1 VCDCEFNEMLG
12 AAIAGSSRYGP
23 DGMQLNSA
31 GKLRHKTP
39 SGQPPR
45 SLPAAN
51 GLQLDPRKAKLARPL
66 RNCALPA
73 RPDQNSLI
81 GATHGARRWTIQA
94 LRRSGV
100 RLEISSVFSAA
111 SVEYS

>member
-1 VCDCEFNEMLG
+1 MECNSIQQEDSDTRHQS
-12 AAIAGSSRYGP
+12 GSHPYRF
-23 DGMQLNSA
+23 
-31 GKLRHKTP
+31 R
-39 SGQPPR
+39 PR
-45 SLPAAN
+45 SVYNSIRERPSSPL
-51 GLQLDPRKAKLARPL
+51 PL

-73 RPDQNSLI
+73 RPDQNFLI

-100 RLEISSVFSAA
+100 RLEISSVLSAA